1 MFTSKTQ
8 VYIIIVS
15 GCFVTICLI
24 RNFHDI
30 SLIFGS
36 FFLLAVTP
44 GVRRAARAHDPS
56 LASPSPPTLPLQPQD
71 SFSMPSLPVHSDCS
85 ILGGVSLLSPF
96 HLSDTACSPV
106 ASPTNGNGCWAASLT
121 QNNPLYRSYD
131 EVNGSLDDLACGSFD
146 RDSLDG
152 VGGGGVEADIESI
165 EGDDNERD
173 DDRGV
178 SHNPKGDGH
187 VGELRVTHWPG
198 FIPHGH
204 QSKVHQSGRQENV
217 DSETGKPLERKY
229 SSGFSSNSDF
239 SDEDQYADY
248 DEVYDPST
256 CQFAAQLSKSI
267 REKLLSPRF
276 GQEEGANQKLK
287 TSVSALPPI
296 SSSSS
301 SFTSS
306 KPGTGGARSLLVR
319 TLTMPLKYAAQHRHS
334 LTKVFSRSQPST
346 PELPRR
352 NQVARSYV
360 RPDQINRNLPISP
373 WNVDNRKLEFLDRSS
388 LGAKSFNSKKKTS
401 PEKKSS
407 AGKPP
412 KPPGAQHKPITRK
425 TSTLSRQASFRNP
438 FPTPPVKSPPPNALD
453 SWPADPCNNPIL
465 EPCTTC
471 ARNVAANIQH
481 ASIWGDLENLP
492 RGYIA
497 NVEEN
502 KMVNYKRKTKEDCKL
517 Q

>member
-1 MFTSKTQ
+1 MDNPSQ
-8 VYIIIVS
+8 I
-15 GCFVTICLI
+15 
-24 RNFHDI
+24 
-30 SLIFGS
+30 
-36 FFLLAVTP
+36 TP

-56 LASPSPPTLPLQPQD
+56 LASSSPPTLPLQPQD
-71 SFSMPSLPVHSDCS
+71 SSSMPSLSVHSDS
-85 ILGGVSLLSPF
+85 SNLGGVSPLSPF
-96 HLSDTACSPV
+96 HFSDSACSPV
-106 ASPTNGNGCWAASLT
+106 ASSTNGDGCWAVSLT

-131 EVNGSLDDLACGSFD
+131 EVNGSLDDLGDGSFE

-152 VGGGGVEADIESI
+152 VGVCGADADVESV
-165 EGDDNERD
+165 EGDDTEHD
-173 DDRGV
+173 DGSGI
-178 SHNPKGDGH
+178 SHNPRGDSH
-187 VGELRVTHWPG
+187 ARDLRMGHWPG
-198 FIPHGH
+198 FVPHG
-204 QSKVHQSGRQENV
+204 QNSKVLMSGRQENV
-217 DSETGKPLERKY
+217 DSESIKFPERKY

-267 REKLLSPRF
+267 KEKLLNPKV
-276 GQEEGANQKLK
+276 GQDEDANQKLK
-287 TSVSALPPI
+287 TSALALPPI

-301 SFTSS
+301 SSTSS

-319 TLTMPLKYAAQHRHS
+319 TLTMPLKYAAQHRQS

-352 NQVARSYV
+352 NQVSRSYV
-360 RPDQINRNLPISP
+360 RPDQINKILPSSS
-373 WNVDNRKLEFLDRSS
+373 WNVDSRKLEFFDRSS
-388 LGAKSFNSKKKTS
+388 LSAKNSNSKKKAS
-401 PEKKSS
+401 QEKKSPT
-407 AGKPP
+407 GKPP
-412 KPPGAQHKPITRK
+412 KPPGAHSKPVTRK

-481 ASIWGDLENLP
+481 ASIWGELENLP

-497 NVEEN
+497 NVEES
-502 KMVNYKRKTKEDCKL
+502 KMFNYKRKTKEDCKL